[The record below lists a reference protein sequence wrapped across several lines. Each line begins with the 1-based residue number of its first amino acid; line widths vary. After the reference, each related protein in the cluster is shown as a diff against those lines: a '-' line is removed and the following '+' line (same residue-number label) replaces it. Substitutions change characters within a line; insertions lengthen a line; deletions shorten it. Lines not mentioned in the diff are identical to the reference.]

1 MERILQAGFLRRTY
15 PDLAPEQAKALYPDP
30 ERISV
35 TRMERFASCA
45 YAHFLSYGL
54 RLSDREEY
62 TFEPADLGN
71 IAHQSL
77 ERFSRRADKE
87 KLRWAEIP
95 DEVRDG
101 MIDECVEKSVLDYGN
116 TVLFSSARNE
126 YMISR
131 IKKLIRRSVWALTK
145 QLAKGDFVPAGYE
158 LQFGSGKID
167 RVDICEDGADNCV
180 YVKVTDYKT
189 GMKSFDITA
198 LYHGLQMQLP
208 VYMNA
213 ALEAERKQFP
223 DREVVPAGIFYY
235 RIQDPVVDRQDSDEA
250 VEKSIL
256 KELRLD
262 GLINDEGAALEHLE
276 RGLAGASVLIPAGR
290 NKDGSL
296 SRSSRALPAD
306 AFRTVLKYTREKED
320 RIREGILSGRA
331 DAAPYQMKDATGCDY
346 CAYRDICGFDLRIS
360 GCRYRRLENYSME
373 EAVAKMTEETEKD
386 GGTDK

>member
-1 MERILQAGFLRRTY
+1 M
-15 PDLAPEQAKALYPDP
+15 
-30 ERISV
+30 
-35 TRMERFASCA
+35 
-45 YAHFLSYGL
+45 
-54 RLSDREEY
+54 
-62 TFEPADLGN
+62 
-71 IAHQSL
+71 
-77 ERFSRRADKE
+77 
-87 KLRWAEIP
+87 
-95 DEVRDG
+95 
-101 MIDECVEKSVLDYGN
+101 
-116 TVLFSSARNE
+116 
-126 YMISR
+126 
-131 IKKLIRRSVWALTK
+131 
-145 QLAKGDFVPAGYE
+145 
-158 LQFGSGKID
+158 
-167 RVDICEDGADNCV
+167 
-180 YVKVTDYKT
+180 KVTDYKT
-189 GMKSFDITA
+189 GVKSFDITA

-223 DREVVPAGIFYY
+223 GREVVPAGIFYY

-296 SRSSRALPAD
+296 SRSSRALPGD
-306 AFRTVLKYTREKED
+306 AFRTVLKYTQEKEG
-320 RIREGILSGRA
+320 RIREDILSGRA